1 MKFDIAI
8 IGGGPGGYTAAEK
21 AAKAGRSVVLF
32 EKEDLGGTCLNRGCM
47 PTKALL
53 HSAETYAAL
62 GHAQDLGVQAQEIHY
77 DFAAMHQRKDQVVA
91 TLRQGV
97 EKLMKASKV
106 TVVAG
111 QACIQEAGLVTCQG
125 ETYEVGDIIIATGS
139 QVSYPPIPG
148 LRLPGVYN
156 SRDILEGGG
165 QNFASLV
172 IVGGGVVGVECA
184 TLYRCLGCEVT
195 VLEAAD
201 HILPFMDREIA
212 QRLTMIL
219 KKQGVKVEA
228 KASVQKIEGTPG
240 AMTVTYT
247 DKKGAEH
254 TVTAQGVLA
263 AAGRKANL
271 EGLFGPDF
279 SLELDRGGIVGDA
292 DGRTS
297 VPHVYV
303 IGDAKARNIQLAH
316 VASAQGENA
325 VAAIL
330 GQKPALDLSV
340 VPSCVYT
347 NPEIASVGLTEEGA
361 KAAGITVKTGKYLTG
376 ANGKCLIEGTESG
389 YVKLVTDQATGRILG
404 AQIVGYEG
412 VDKRIDVLATAMQMG
427 GKVTDL
433 TELDL
438 AYAPPYSSAKDPVN
452 MAGFMAENIEAGLVK
467 QFHWD
472 QVADL
477 PRDGSV
483 TLLDART
490 PMEYS
495 GGCAQGFVNI
505 PVDELRQ
512 RLGEIDP
519 QKPVYVMCQSGL
531 RSYLACRILAQHG
544 YDCYNFSG
552 GYRFYAS
559 VMLDQLAAQSA
570 YPCGVER

>member
-62 GHAQDLGVQAQEIHY
+62 GHAQDLGVQAQEIHS

-361 KAAGITVKTGKYLTG
+361 KAAGIPVKTGKYLTG

-404 AQIVGYEG
+404 AQMVCPRATDLVGELTLAIQKG
-412 VDKRIDVLATAMQMG
+412 ITAGELATVIHPHPTFSEMLFGA
-427 GKVTDL
+427 
-433 TELDL
+433 
-438 AYAPPYSSAKDPVN
+438 
-452 MAGFMAENIEAGLVK
+452 AE
-467 QFHWD
+467 
-472 QVADL
+472 
-477 PRDGSV
+477 S
-483 TLLDART
+483 
-490 PMEYS
+490 
-495 GGCAQGFVNI
+495 
-505 PVDELRQ
+505 LRP
-512 RLGEIDP
+512 E
-519 QKPVYVMCQSGL
+519 
-531 RSYLACRILAQHG
+531 
-544 YDCYNFSG
+544 
-552 GYRFYAS
+552 
-559 VMLDQLAAQSA
+559 
-570 YPCGVER
+570 